1 MIYIKINFIKEDVIL
16 PFIMDSFNMHVGDTV
31 TVGKFNGEIR
41 AINHT
46 LIKDERFGHLKDEI
60 TIKVY

>member
-1 MIYIKINFIKEDVIL
+1 MNYIKINFIKKDVIL
-16 PFIMDSFNMHVGDTV
+16 PFIINSFNMHVGDTI
-31 TVGKFNGEIR
+31 TVGEFNGEIR

-46 LIKDERFGHLKDEI
+46 LIKEERLGHLKYEI